1 MIVILLAFVCG
12 VVLDVIWVLLVQTVQ
27 TKRAVVAATLS
38 TLMVGLTLVSTI
50 LVVEQCIPA
59 LIAYGVGNFLGT
71 YFAVKRGV

>member
-1 MIVILLAFVCG
+1 MIIILLAFICG

-38 TLMVGLTLVSTI
+38 TLMFGLTLVSTI

-71 YFAVKRGV
+71 YFAVKRGE

>member
-1 MIVILLAFVCG
+1 MIIILLAFICG

-71 YFAVKRGV
+71 YFAVKRGE

>member
-1 MIVILLAFVCG
+1 MIIILLAFICG

>member
-1 MIVILLAFVCG
+1 MILILLAFICG

-38 TLMVGLTLVSTI
+38 TLMFGLTLVSTI

-71 YFAVKRGV
+71 YFAVKRGE